1 MFDSVT
7 HPRTRG
13 RFGTGALLSVLL
25 HALALG
31 VALLLSARSGGVPVP
46 EVPLHFVTSLPK
58 VGQAP
63 GAASP
68 AAAVAAQAPTRAH
81 RARTHRVRAPDEAV
95 VGARVDPPELAAPGA
110 DAPELDVPGLGS
122 GIAGVAA
129 TAVGPLAGVGQGL
142 GGPIAFSAAPGM
154 TEPRRLSGADPVYT
168 RAALEAGVEGTLTA
182 RCVITA
188 SGAVEDCRIVK
199 GLPHLDRAVLDA
211 LERQRYTPVTF
222 RGQPVAVEY
231 VFTFRMVIPPR
242 R

>member
-31 VALLLSARSGGVPVP
+31 AALLLSAKSGEVPVP
-46 EVPLHFVTSLPK
+46 EVPLHFVSSLPSA
-58 VGQAP
+58 GPAP
-63 GAASP
+63 SAARTSAAP
-68 AAAVAAQAPTRAH
+68 AAHAKARAH
-81 RARTHRVRAPDEAV
+81 RARSHRVRAPDQAV
-95 VGARVDPPELAAPGA
+95 LGARMDPPDLAAPGM

-122 GIAGVAA
+122 GIAGLAPSAA
-129 TAVGPLAGVGQGL
+129 GPGVGTGL
-142 GGPIAFSAAPGM
+142 GQGGPVAFSATQGM
-154 TEPRRLSGADPVYT
+154 TEPRRIAGADPVYT
-168 RAALEAGVEGTLTA
+168 RAALEAGVEGTMA
-182 RCVITA
+182 AKCVITA
-188 SGAVEDCRIVK
+188 AGEVEDCRIVK
-199 GLPHLDRAVLDA
+199 GLPHLNRAVLDA

-222 RGQPVAVEY
+222 HGQPVAVEY